1 MRKTYTSALC
11 SIALMALALA
21 GCQQERG
28 LAPDQTPRDGA
39 KVAQFTA
46 GPVTRVVNGTSWEG
60 TEVIGISN
68 VTKSEPA
75 TTNVAYKATT
85 AGSTTNF
92 ADQGTK
98 LLLPS
103 DNTEV
108 TFAAYYPYASTIS
121 EGKASYIISK
131 GSDQPVLFAT
141 QKGTAANPKLPFT
154 FKHKL
159 AQVKIILTA
168 GEGLSLGDL
177 SSVLYRGG
185 VTDVK
190 MNVLTG
196 ELTTGNTKG
205 DITLT
210 KEAEGEGTCTYSSY
224 IVPQDVESTFAFV
237 MTLGGKTYTLSMDK
251 VNKAPTKLDSGFAYT
266 FKAKLTKDGTVVN
279 PDGSSIGG
287 IEDGGTGEGGDVTP
301 DDPSTPAAAQKLP
314 FANNF
319 KAATSLDPF
328 TAVSEAGNEAWR
340 IDNSGEYKN
349 GAAMSGY
356 NGGAK
361 ANVDWLISPALD
373 FTGATAPKLFLN
385 HTIGHAGNVQEEQQ
399 VLISKDYVSGDPSKA
414 TWTKLTITYPGKPAK
429 GNFSTTASETDLSA
443 YAGEKNIHIAFKY
456 TSTDQSASQWQ
467 IGKIEVKEATGTE
480 PGTEPGTKPEQ
491 PTTANLLFPGA
502 DFEDFAA
509 FKGKLNNYGLQK
521 YATQADDPDQGKVL
535 QIKGTPK
542 KNDYV
547 FTVEN
552 VEVKTANPTKIT
564 FKLKGTAPGKSLSLN
579 VYSGGKAYK
588 AFNVGDV
595 TGDKTISVAANNQYN
610 GSVNTNGKWITIT
623 LDLTGVEVNTSGSG
637 NLFALKVGNEVAW
650 DVMVDDFKIE

>member
-28 LAPDQTPRDGA
+28 LAPDQAPQDGST
-39 KVAQFTA
+39 VAQFTS

-68 VTKSEPA
+68 VTKAQAA
-75 TTNVAYKATT
+75 TTNVAYKATA
-85 AGSTTNF
+85 AGNTTNF
-92 ADQGTK
+92 AAQGTK
-98 LLLPS
+98 LLLPG
-103 DNTEV
+103 DNSQV
-108 TFAAYYPYASTIS
+108 TFAAYYPFASTIS
-121 EGKASYIISK
+121 DNKASYIISK

-141 QKGTAANPKLPFT
+141 QSGTADNPKLPFT

-159 AQVKIILTA
+159 AKVKIVLTA
-168 GEGLSLGDL
+168 GEGLSLSDL
-177 SSVLYRGG
+177 SSVLFKGG
-185 VTDVK
+185 VTDMK
-190 MNVLTG
+190 MDVLTG
-196 ELTTGNTKG
+196 ELTTGTTKG

-210 KEAEGEGTCTYSSY
+210 KEAEGTYSSY
-224 IVPQDVESTFAFV
+224 IVPQVVDNTFAFV
-237 MTLGGKTYTLSMDK
+237 MTLGSKTYTLSMEK
-251 VNKAPTKLDSGFAYT
+251 VNKAPTKLDSGYAYN

-287 IEDGGTGEGGDVTP
+287 IEDGGTGDGGNVTP

-314 FANNF
+314 FANDF

-361 ANVDWLISPALD
+361 ANVDWLIAPALD

-467 IGKIEVKEATGTE
+467 IGKIEVKEATGSVPGTE
-480 PGTEPGTKPEQ
+480 DPGTEPSTNPEQ
-491 PTTANLLFPGA
+491 PTTGNLLFPGA

-509 FKGKLNNYGLQK
+509 FTGKLFTSLQS

-547 FTVEN
+547 FTVQN

-564 FKLKGTAPGKSLSLN
+564 FKLKGTATGRSLSLN
-579 VYSGGKAYK
+579 VHSTDTESSF
-588 AFNVGDV
+588 FNVGDV
-595 TGDKTISVAANNQYN
+595 TGDTTISASVQNAYT
-610 GSVNTNGKWITIT
+610 GSIDTAGKWVTIT
-623 LDLTGVEVNTSGSG
+623 LDLTGVSVNTSGSG
-637 NLFALKVGNEVAW
+637 KLFALKVGKGVAW